1 MAAAPGSAFW
11 TRTPRLPD
19 GTVRQAVGGGWETEA
34 ILERLGMAGVLG
46 RQVSELSG
54 GQAKRVALARALV
67 NPAELLVLDEPTN
80 HLDLPAIAWLEAWL
94 SHFAGGVVLVSHD
107 RHLLDRLTTR
117 MIELDRGRAY
127 FHDGGYAGY
136 LASRA
141 GREERAAEAESVRQ
155 NLARRELAWLRRG
168 APART
173 RKPKARVDSARRLL
187 SSGPEAPAR
196 SSGLDLGFATP
207 RLGTKVIEAQDV
219 CFAYSATSMPVL
231 TNVALSLGP
240 TERLGVLGAN
250 GSGKSTLLELLAGRL
265 VPTSGHLEFGHS
277 ARIGR
282 YAQQGPELDPT
293 ARVRDVVAGP
303 HRTPGEPSD
312 LRLMERFWFGGE
324 LGWATVGTLSGGER
338 RRLQLLVVLAG
349 LPNVLLLD
357 EPTNDLDLDTLR
369 ALEDYLEDWP
379 GALVTVSHDRTFLD
393 RVVNRVVACR
403 DGGVAEVPGGLGA
416 WVAEVTAAPAG
427 RPARDAGRALGGRPR
442 SRRGG
447 PTAQPNPP
455 VSKYHRLRAPAAR
468 QGARAPDKGEG
479 PFGGG
484 LRGDSRPP
492 RLARTGAE
500 LAAAQALLDEAEEKW
515 LALATEAEEAHGTGR
530 PPRGGTDAQGC
541 GP

>member
-1 MAAAPGSAFW
+1 ML
-11 TRTPRLPD
+11 RVQRY
-19 GTVRQAVGGGWETEA
+19 QH
-34 ILERLGMAGVLG
+34 AGPHQ
-46 RQVSELSG
+46 R
-54 GQAKRVALARALV
+54 
-67 NPAELLVLDEPTN
+67 D
-80 HLDLPAIAWLEAWL
+80 
-94 SHFAGGVVLVSHD
+94 
-107 RHLLDRLTTR
+107 
-117 MIELDRGRAY
+117 
-127 FHDGGYAGY
+127 
-136 LASRA
+136 
-141 GREERAAEAESVRQ
+141 
-155 NLARRELAWLRRG
+155 
-168 APART
+168 
-173 RKPKARVDSARRLL
+173 
-187 SSGPEAPAR
+187 
-196 SSGLDLGFATP
+196 
-207 RLGTKVIEAQDV
+207 AQ
-219 CFAYSATSMPVL
+219 
-231 TNVALSLGP
+231 LGP

-427 RPARDAGRALGGRPR
+427 RPARDAGRALGGRAPVAPGRANR
-442 SRRGG
+442 S
-447 PTAQPNPP
+447 TQP
-455 VSKYHRLRAPAAR
+455 A
-468 QGARAPDKGEG
+468 
-479 PFGGG
+479 G
-484 LRGDSRPP
+484 LRVPSASSSGGS
-492 RLARTGAE
+492 TGSSYA
-500 LAAAQALLDEAEEKW
+500 
-515 LALATEAEEAHGTGR
+515 
-530 PPRGGTDAQGC
+530 
-541 GP
+541 